1 MSNFPT
7 PNEDFFQEEKL
18 AQTSMKKAGGPYS
31 KQQRVK
37 RRNEVFRLHFEYGYS
52 ARKISDIIKINHH
65 TICSDLNF
73 LYKQASYSTIVKN
86 MEEWLYRY
94 EYRLESQRTRLMEQL
109 DKTTSIDKKLSIER
123 LVLDIDEKLAN
134 MSMKVATGPQKT
146 TEYIVEHMNRYLKST
161 GSTERIVSPFE
172 IMNLSYKTHAK
183 IKSLIDEEQNRK
195 KF

>member
-1 MSNFPT
+1 
-7 PNEDFFQEEKL
+7 
-18 AQTSMKKAGGPYS
+18 
-31 KQQRVK
+31 
-37 RRNEVFRLHFEYGYS
+37 
-52 ARKISDIIKINHH
+52 
-65 TICSDLNF
+65 
-73 LYKQASYSTIVKN
+73 